1 MIIKEKSVE
10 YYFDSK
16 KYDKEQIIENM
27 KKEQL
32 GFEKKNA
39 KIDIILN
46 EYGIYVTT
54 LKFENYKKSI
64 ININIENAK
73 EKVLIAKE
81 KVLILKRKLD
91 VIKDKIS
98 IKKDKLYEIKYI
110 KNEIKDFQKE
120 KERSNYDIC
129 NNKDKTYGKYKET
142 KTYQP
147 I

>member
-54 LKFENYKKSI
+54 LKFENYKKSM
-64 ININIENAK
+64 ININIEN
-73 EKVLIAKE
+73 AKE

-120 KERSNYDIC
+120 IERSNYDIC